1 MTNASGR
8 TSTGDPYLRVFL
20 PNGVLAPEQSVDVT
34 LDFSRHAQS
43 PAVSFTL
50 ALLSGQGNP

>member
-1 MTNASGR
+1 
-8 TSTGDPYLRVFL
+8 
-20 PNGVLAPEQSVDVT
+20 VLAPGQSVDVT